1 MKNGNYIYFP
11 NFSSQETSKQ
21 FQNKNSLI
29 KISIDEKDKSTN
41 INENDIESINKIEK
55 KYDNRQKFDFFK
67 RENQVSISIEE
78 VIIGVPKKKMRD
90 ERLILSDD
98 KMKKHIQKKK
108 IEEENKED
116 KEKRKI
122 EKEKDEEKIKELLKI
137 NEINRIKVKKN
148 TIVLFFKYM
157 LFLLIVTGIII
168 YFII

>member
-1 MKNGNYIYFP
+1 M
-11 NFSSQETSKQ
+11 
-21 FQNKNSLI
+21 I
-29 KISIDEKDKSTN
+29 KWRN
-41 INENDIESINKIEK
+41 I
-55 KYDNRQKFDFFK
+55 FK
-67 RENQVSISIEE
+67 R
-78 VIIGVPKKKMRD
+78 
-90 ERLILSDD
+90 
-98 KMKKHIQKKK
+98 KK